1 MRILFLCAVLAFPPS
16 AAIAADVTLENTAPP
31 TATDQ
36 PVFTW
41 SGAYFGLHAGGG
53 WTNGEFSGLGI
64 TGYEDAN
71 GGVLGAFAGYNY
83 PLGNSVVAGF
93 EGDIEHHW
101 NEQNVFGADFG
112 TDWAGSL
119 RSRLGYAFEHALVYA
134 MAGWAGTRGYVD
146 VPGLGKEKKTFSGYT
161 IGAGLDYAFTD
172 KMFGRIEYRYSDYR
186 DKDLQGINVDVAQHA
201 VRVGFGIQF

>member
-1 MRILFLCAVLAFPPS
+1 LSCRVSAPASRPSLGRRRQRAEFLTRHDTVASNRIPHHAILFLCAVLAFPPS

-31 TATDQ
+31 TVADQ

-71 GGVLGAFAGYNY
+71 GGLLGAFAGYNY
-83 PLGNSVVAGF
+83 PLDNSVVAGF

-101 NEQNVFGADFG
+101 NEQNVFG
-112 TDWAGSL
+112 
-119 RSRLGYAFEHALVYA
+119 
-134 MAGWAGTRGYVD
+134 
-146 VPGLGKEKKTFSGYT
+146 
-161 IGAGLDYAFTD
+161 
-172 KMFGRIEYRYSDYR
+172 
-186 DKDLQGINVDVAQHA
+186 
-201 VRVGFGIQF
+201 